1 MIKVFI
7 GGIAVGLANI
17 IPGVSGG
24 TMMVVLGLFNRVMS
38 SISGV
43 FKLKNPNR
51 LEDIKFLLV
60 LLIGAGLGLVVFAKL
75 LEFLFTDYPTQ
86 TLFCFVGMVAF
97 SIPSLIKSEM
107 KNDKFKPI
115 PFLIGCAV
123 IFGISYF
130 TPEKSE
136 TVLSMADFPSIDI
149 IYLILMVG
157 IGMIAGG
164 AMFVP
169 GVSGSMIL
177 LILGQYYLFKSL
189 LANVTSFELIVL
201 VPLFFMGI
209 GILLGIVLSSKITG
223 YCLEKYH
230 QGTMN
235 VILGLVVAS
244 SIVLIPFDAAYSFGL
259 LASCGLS
266 LVIGGIIVL
275 LLEKLA

>member
-38 SISGV
+38 AISGV

-51 LEDIKFLLV
+51 LDDIKFLVV
-60 LLIGAGLGLVVFAKL
+60 LLLGAGLGVIVFAKL
-75 LEFLFTDYPTQ
+75 LEFLFSDYPVQ

-97 SIPSLIKSEM
+97 SIPSLVKSEM
-107 KNDKFKPI
+107 KNDKFKLL
-115 PFLIGCAV
+115 PFLIGCAI

-130 TPEKSE
+130 TPENSE
-136 TVLSMADFPSIDI
+136 TVLTMKDFPSINI
-149 IYLILMVG
+149 VYLLTMVF

-177 LILGQYYLFKSL
+177 LIIGQYYLFKSL
-189 LANVTSFELIVL
+189 IANVTSFELIVL
-201 VPLFFMGI
+201 VPLVFIAI
-209 GILLGIVLSSKITG
+209 GVLLGIVLSSKITG
-223 YCLEKYH
+223 YCLERFH

-244 SIVLIPFDAAYSFGL
+244 SIVLIPFDATYNLGL
-259 LASCGLS
+259 IASCAVA
-266 LVIGGIIVL
+266 LVVGGVIVL

>member
-1 MIKVFI
+1 MIKVLI

-43 FKLKNPNR
+43 FKVKNPNR
-51 LEDIKFLLV
+51 KDDILFLFVLLV
-60 LLIGAGLGLVVFAKL
+60 GAGVGLVVFAKL
-75 LEFLFTDYPTQ
+75 LEFLFSDYPTQ

-97 SIPSLIKSEM
+97 SIPTLVKTEM
-107 KNDKFKPI
+107 KKDKFKLL

-130 TPEKSE
+130 TPEKAE
-136 TVLSMADFPSIDI
+136 TVLTQFPAISIG
-149 IYLILMVG
+149 YLVMMVL

-177 LILGQYYLFKSL
+177 LIIGKYYLFKSL
-189 LANVTSFELIVL
+189 LANVTSFQLDVLI
-201 VPLFFMGI
+201 PLFFMGI

-244 SIVLIPFDAAYSFGL
+244 SIVLIPFNVVYDFGL
-259 LASCGLS
+259 IASCALA
-266 LVIGGIIVL
+266 LLIGGVIVL

>member
-24 TMMVVLGLFNRVMS
+24 TMMVVLGLFNRVMEA
-38 SISGV
+38 ISGV
-43 FKLKNPNR
+43 FKIKNPNR
-51 LEDIKFLLV
+51 LEDIKFLLT
-60 LLIGAGLGLVVFAKL
+60 LLVGAGLGLVVFAKL
-75 LEFLFTDYPTQ
+75 LEFLFSDYPTQ

-97 SIPSLIKSEM
+97 SIPSLVKTEM
-107 KNDKFKPI
+107 KQDKFKII

-130 TPEKSE
+130 TPEKTE
-136 TVLSMADFPSIDI
+136 TVLSLNDFPSINLF
-149 IYLILMVG
+149 YLIMMVG

-177 LILGQYYLFKSL
+177 LIMGQYYLFKSL
-189 LANVTSFELIVL
+189 LANVTSFSLVVLI
-201 VPLFFMGI
+201 PLFFMGI

-223 YCLEKYH
+223 YCLKKFH

-244 SIVLIPFDAAYSFGL
+244 SVVLIPFDATYNLGL
-259 LASCGLS
+259 IASCALS
-266 LVIGGIIVL
+266 LLIGGVIVL

>member
-24 TMMVVLGLFNRVMS
+24 TMMVVLGLFNRVMEA
-38 SISGV
+38 ISGV

-51 LEDIKFLLV
+51 LDDIKFLFV
-60 LLIGAGLGLVVFAKL
+60 LLCGAGLGLVVFAKL

-97 SIPSLIKSEM
+97 SIPSLVKSEM
-107 KNDKFKPI
+107 KNDKFKII
-115 PFLIGCAV
+115 PFLVGCV
-123 IFGISYF
+123 IIFGISYF
-130 TPEKSE
+130 TPEKTE
-136 TVLSMADFPSIDI
+136 TVLSLADFPAIDL
-149 IYLILMVG
+149 IYLIMMVF

-177 LILGQYYLFKSL
+177 LIMGQYYLFKSL
-189 LANVTSFELIVL
+189 LANVTSFELTVL

-209 GILLGIVLSSKITG
+209 GILLGIIISSKITG
-223 YCLEKYH
+223 YCLKKFH
-230 QGTMN
+230 QATMN

-244 SIVLIPFDAAYSFGL
+244 SIVLIPFTASYNLGL
-259 LASCGLS
+259 IASCALA
-266 LVIGGIIVL
+266 LIIGGIIVL

>member
-38 SISGV
+38 AISGV

-51 LEDIKFLLV
+51 LDDIKFLFV
-60 LLIGAGLGLVVFAKL
+60 LLLGAGLGVIVFAKL
-75 LEFLFTDYPTQ
+75 LEVLFADYPTQ

-97 SIPSLIKSEM
+97 SIPSLVKSEM
-107 KNDKFKPI
+107 KNDKFKLI
-115 PFLIGCAV
+115 PFLIGCAI

-130 TPEKSE
+130 TPENSE
-136 TVLSMADFPSIDI
+136 TVLTMKDFPSINI
-149 IYLILMVG
+149 VYLLTMVF

-177 LILGQYYLFKSL
+177 LIIGQYYLFKSL
-189 LANVTSFELIVL
+189 IANVTSFELIVL
-201 VPLFFMGI
+201 VPLVFIAI
-209 GILLGIVLSSKITG
+209 GVLLGIVLSSKITG
-223 YCLEKYH
+223 YCLERFH

-244 SIVLIPFDAAYSFGL
+244 SIVLIPFDATYHLGL
-259 LASCGLS
+259 IASCAVS
-266 LVIGGIIVL
+266 LVVGGVIVL